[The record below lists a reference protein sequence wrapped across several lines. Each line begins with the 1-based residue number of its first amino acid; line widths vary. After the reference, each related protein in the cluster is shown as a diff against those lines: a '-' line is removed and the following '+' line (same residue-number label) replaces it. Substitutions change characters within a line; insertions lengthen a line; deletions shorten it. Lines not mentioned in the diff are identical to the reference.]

1 MSNTNELSQKVAKK
15 LCDTFLKGKD
25 HHKVLKYCEG
35 VLPFLSQ
42 LIEDKVDFKQ
52 LIAVKIQFYTFALEN
67 NFLELITEEQ
77 SPSDQLFAQEFE
89 IDDELLSE
97 LAIEIVRF
105 KISEM
110 QNLLKE
116 SDDMP
121 GLYENY
127 IQKQTHYLKFFLNQR
142 LSKKYDAGEL
152 TIKDILCECPE
163 LIFRIPA
170 RI

>member
-42 LIEDKVDFKQ
+42 LLDDKVGFKQ
-52 LIAVKIQFYTFALEN
+52 LIAVKIQFYTYALDN
-67 NFLELITEEQ
+67 NYLDLITEEQ

-89 IDDELLSE
+89 IDDELLYE
-97 LAIEIVRF
+97 LALEIVKF

-110 QNLLKE
+110 QNFLKE
-116 SDDMP
+116 SEDMP
-121 GLYENY
+121 SLYEKH
-127 IQKQTHYLKFFLNQR
+127 IRKQTYYLKFLLNQS
-142 LSKKYDAGEL
+142 LSEKYNSGEL

-163 LIFRIPA
+163 LVFRIPVK
-170 RI
+170 I